1 MAPRPW
7 KQAKKKPTQ
16 GVAKEEIKQRKIHNG
31 LKLAL
36 KKAKQF
42 AVRKICRRLQTAKE
56 AKTSD
61 AALLT
66 KLQLQHE
73 AVKNTDL
80 QNMTEV
86 VANEF
91 RDASAV
97 ASENHQSAAKLS
109 DEAVINAQCV
119 KLLVGAKCVRDVV
132 DQIKAKVKEID
143 APAPEPKKGKKTQR
157 QRQRERKAQLVS
169 PLLAERI
176 PTISSILSLLTR
188 ERGEMEAEQGDG
200 DGDGDEDSDLDLD
213 GYASMGSLSDD
224 DEPPPTK
231 SKGAR
236 ADKKEKKQQEKIG
249 KGMGEAARN
258 RQVDDILRPQ
268 KNRVGQRA
276 RRKLADRMRED
287 WAEEKLHGQYARHL
301 AEEVY
306 GKDGT
311 FTGAAKSAG
320 AAAEEDEAPQ
330 HPSWAA
336 KRRQKELIAAA
347 GGGGGRKMV
356 FGEDG
361 GSVEESRES
370 DVQMLRSYILAASA
384 TPELGGSED
393 QGGWGAEEPQASGSK
408 GGKGKGK
415 GKGELGGKEG
425 KGQAKPAELE
435 GELHPS
441 WVAKQR
447 QRALL
452 ESQTSVNAW
461 EATGKKIVFGN
472 DE

>member
-31 LKLAL
+31 LKLVHRAL

-157 QRQRERKAQLVS
+157 QRQRERKAQL
-169 PLLAERI
+169 
-176 PTISSILSLLTR
+176 

-249 KGMGEAARN
+249 K
-258 RQVDDILRPQ
+258 VDDILRPQ

-276 RRKLADRMRED
+276 RRKLA
-287 WAEEKLHGQYARHL
+287 EKLHGQYARHL

-361 GSVEESRES
+361 GSVE
-370 DVQMLRSYILAASA
+370 ASA

-415 GKGELGGKEG
+415 GKGELGGGRGNSTGFKGGVKGGKGGKGEGKGGKGKGKGKGEKGDVVGRGGKGRGAGKEG